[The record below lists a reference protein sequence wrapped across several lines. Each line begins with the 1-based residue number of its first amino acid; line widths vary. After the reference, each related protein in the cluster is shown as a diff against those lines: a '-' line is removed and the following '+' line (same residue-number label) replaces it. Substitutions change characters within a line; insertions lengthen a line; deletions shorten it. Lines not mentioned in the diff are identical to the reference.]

1 MSTVSPRSPRSMIWR
16 RLPFQPAPCR
26 DIAALIR
33 PQFRKKIPV
42 VPPANSFRNSLRV
55 DTHTPVDAQCLTL
68 PIRMMPPNAARQV
81 DRVARLDPGRRARAH
96 PANTES
102 VHADL
107 IYTHAS
113 PHGEDLVVV

>member
-1 MSTVSPRSPRSMIWR
+1 MI
-16 RLPFQPAPCR
+16 
-26 DIAALIR
+26 
-33 PQFRKKIPV
+33 
-42 VPPANSFRNSLRV
+42 
-55 DTHTPVDAQCLTL
+55 
-68 PIRMMPPNAARQV
+68 PPNAARQV

-113 PHGEDLVVV
+113 PHGEDLVVAIPGDAVSARGDRIEGPHGLDF